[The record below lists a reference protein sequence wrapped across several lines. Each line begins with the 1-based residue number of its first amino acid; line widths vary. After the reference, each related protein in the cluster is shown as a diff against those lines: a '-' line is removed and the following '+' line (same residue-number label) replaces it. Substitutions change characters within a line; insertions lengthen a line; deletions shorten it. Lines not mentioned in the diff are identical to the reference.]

1 MRTAEHAPRD
11 PFRVLERR
19 HGLAEIV
26 RMRALYA
33 QALVK
38 AQGADLDESE
48 ALNDLREAMTTLED
62 LARIS
67 RRVLGSAHPLVVDIE
82 SDLPVARA
90 KLHEAS
96 A

>member
-1 MRTAEHAPRD
+1 MKEAKELMRRMMPVAQ
-11 PFRVLERR
+11 RVL
-19 HGLAEIV
+19 GKCDTITL
-26 RMRALYA
+26 RMRWIYTMALHKDPDA
-33 QALVK
+33 T
-38 AQGADLDESE
+38 LD
-48 ALNDLREAMTTLED
+48 DLREAMTTLED

-96 A
+96 V